1 MIPRPGRYR
10 DFAGGEYEVIGTARR
25 FEGDDEV
32 LFRALNEAG
41 APLYVCTPEK
51 WVEML
56 TRGADEFSAPEEVPL
71 PPEPPEADDLSEMP
85 AFMDLP
91 DFAEEAPVPA
101 EAYPFPDEPA
111 AKRADDQSSGAFF
124 DAPKSFPKN
133 EKNGDVPKSFPKN
146 KKNGEA
152 TKSFQK
158 NGKNGD
164 AARAFPKN
172 GETGGAAKGFQM
184 DEWSAGASGS
194 SQTSGRTGGAAK
206 GFQMDEWSA
215 GASDSFPSSGRNG
228 GASMDASRAFQAATA
243 LPYADSAFQTDG
255 EGGAVIDALL
265 AKAAFQHAEDAS
277 FAAPRDAGEVR
288 KARVTGDIHA
298 ILKSVYGYGAFRE
311 GQEDVIGTILD
322 GRDVLGVMPTGA
334 GKSLCYQIPALA
346 MEGCAIVISPLISL
360 MKDQVNALTQAG
372 VPAAFLNSSLSER
385 QTAAALSNAR
395 GGKYKIIY
403 VAPERLLTE
412 RFLSLAAEMNLSMI
426 AVDEAHCISQ
436 WGQDFRPAY
445 LDIPEF
451 IRRLPARPRL
461 CAFTATATER
471 VRADIRRLIGL
482 REPLELVTG
491 FDRPNLYYRVLRP
504 ANKREALTELLNGYR
519 GMSGIIYCA
528 TRKQVEEICDS
539 LKRDGF
545 RAARYHAGLS
555 DDERRRNQ
563 DAFAMDDSGVMVAT
577 NAFGMGIDKSDVR
590 FVIHYNMPKDIESY
604 YQEAGRAGRDGERA
618 DCVLLYS
625 AQDMITQSFFIDH
638 MGEESNLSPEDAAK
652 LREQARARL
661 IAMQGYC
668 RTDGCLRAYILRY
681 FGEKTAGKC
690 DRCGNCARP
699 AAQIDVTPVALNIV
713 KCVSECGQRFGAS
726 VVAAVLAGSREE
738 RLLQYRLDRLNSYG
752 ALSQYERASIS
763 QLIDRMVEKGFL
775 KRVGDE
781 YPILKLGANARALVD
796 GSMRMKDYSLPAV
809 KGETA
814 KKRRAARATKRE
826 EAVTTESEALFQ
838 ALRKLRTKIAEE
850 KHVPPYVVLT
860 DAALRDMSAKRP
872 HSREDMLLVSGV
884 GEAKMKAY
892 GERFLQE
899 IAKFE
904 KGEKK

>member
-101 EAYPFPDEPA
+101 ERYPFPDEPA
-111 AKRADDQSSGAFF
+111 TKRADGAAFF
-124 DAPKSFPKN
+124 DAPKPFQTSGREDGASVDAPQSFPKSG
-133 EKNGDVPKSFPKN
+133 KNGDTPQSFPK
-146 KKNGEA
+146 
-152 TKSFQK
+152 S
-158 NGKNGD
+158 GKNGD
-164 AARAFPKN
+164 APRSFPKN
-172 GETGGAAKGFQM
+172 GGSGGAAKPFQMDEWNGGAFTTSQTNDWKNGASSVPGTGSRSGGAAKGFPSNG
-184 DEWSAGASGS
+184 W
-194 SQTSGRTGGAAK
+194 K
-206 GFQMDEWSA
+206 GD
-215 GASDSFPSSGRNG
+215 
-228 GASMDASRAFQAATA
+228 AATA

-265 AKAAFQHAEDAS
+265 AKAAFQNTEETS

-311 GQEDVIGTILD
+311 GQEDVIGAILD

-403 VAPERLLTE
+403 VAPERLLTG

>member
-56 TRGADEFSAPEEVPL
+56 TRGPDEFSAPEEVPL

-111 AKRADDQSSGAFF
+111 AKRADGAAFF
-124 DAPKSFPKN
+124 DAPKPFQTSGREDGASVDAPQSFPKSG
-133 EKNGDVPKSFPKN
+133 KNGDTPQSFPK
-146 KKNGEA
+146 
-152 TKSFQK
+152 S
-158 NGKNGD
+158 GKNGD
-164 AARAFPKN
+164 APRSFPKN
-172 GETGGAAKGFQM
+172 GGTGGAAKPFQMDEWNGGAFTTSQTNDWKNGASSVPGTGSRSGGAAKGFPSNG
-184 DEWSAGASGS
+184 W
-194 SQTSGRTGGAAK
+194 K
-206 GFQMDEWSA
+206 G
-215 GASDSFPSSGRNG
+215 
-228 GASMDASRAFQAATA
+228 DASTA

-265 AKAAFQHAEDAS
+265 TKAAFQHAEETS

-311 GQEDVIGTILD
+311 GQEDVIGAILD

-403 VAPERLLTE
+403 VAPERLLTG

-528 TRKQVEEICDS
+528 TRRQVEEICDS

-545 RAARYHAGLS
+545 RAAHYHAGLS

-826 EAVTTESEALFQ
+826 AEVTTESEALFQ

>member
-71 PPEPPEADDLSEMP
+71 PPEPPEAADLSEMP

-111 AKRADDQSSGAFF
+111 AKRADGAALF
-124 DAPKSFPKN
+124 DAPKPFQTSGREDGASVDAPQSFPKSG
-133 EKNGDVPKSFPKN
+133 KNGDTPQSFPK
-146 KKNGEA
+146 
-152 TKSFQK
+152 S
-158 NGKNGD
+158 GKNGD
-164 AARAFPKN
+164 APRSFPKN
-172 GETGGAAKGFQM
+172 GGSGGAAKPFQMDEWNGGAFTTSQTNDWKNGASSVPGTGSRSGGAAKGFPSNG
-184 DEWSAGASGS
+184 W
-194 SQTSGRTGGAAK
+194 K
-206 GFQMDEWSA
+206 GD
-215 GASDSFPSSGRNG
+215 
-228 GASMDASRAFQAATA
+228 AATA

-265 AKAAFQHAEDAS
+265 AKAAFQNTEETS

-311 GQEDVIGTILD
+311 GQEDVIGAILD

-395 GGKYKIIY
+395 GGKYRIIY
-403 VAPERLLTE
+403 VAPERLLTG

-796 GSMRMKDYSLPAV
+796 GSMRMKDYLLPAV

-814 KKRRAARATKRE
+814 KKRRAARATRRE
-826 EAVTTESEALFQ
+826 AEVTTESEALFQ

>member
-71 PPEPPEADDLSEMP
+71 PPEPPEAADLSEMP

-111 AKRADDQSSGAFF
+111 AKRADGAALF
-124 DAPKSFPKN
+124 DAPKPFQTSGREDGASVDAPQSFPKSG
-133 EKNGDVPKSFPKN
+133 KNGDTPQSFPK
-146 KKNGEA
+146 
-152 TKSFQK
+152 S
-158 NGKNGD
+158 GKNGD
-164 AARAFPKN
+164 APRSFPKN
-172 GETGGAAKGFQM
+172 GGSGGAAKPFQMDEWNGGAFTTSQTNDWKNGASSVPGTGSRSGGAAKGFPSNG
-184 DEWSAGASGS
+184 W
-194 SQTSGRTGGAAK
+194 K
-206 GFQMDEWSA
+206 G
-215 GASDSFPSSGRNG
+215 
-228 GASMDASRAFQAATA
+228 DASTA

-255 EGGAVIDALL
+255 EGVAVIDALL
-265 AKAAFQHAEDAS
+265 AKAAFRNAEDAS
-277 FAAPRDAGEVR
+277 FDAPRDAGEVR

-311 GQEDVIGTILD
+311 GQEDVIGAILD

-412 RFLSLAAEMNLSMI
+412 RFLSLAAEMNPSMI

-638 MGEESNLSPEDAAK
+638 MGEESNLSPEE
-652 LREQARARL
+652 R
-661 IAMQGYC
+661 
-668 RTDGCLRAYILRY
+668 
-681 FGEKTAGKC
+681 
-690 DRCGNCARP
+690 
-699 AAQIDVTPVALNIV
+699 
-713 KCVSECGQRFGAS
+713 SS
-726 VVAAVLAGSREE
+726 GSR
-738 RLLQYRLDRLNSYG
+738 
-752 ALSQYERASIS
+752 
-763 QLIDRMVEKGFL
+763 
-775 KRVGDE
+775 RVRG
-781 YPILKLGANARALVD
+781 
-796 GSMRMKDYSLPAV
+796 
-809 KGETA
+809 
-814 KKRRAARATKRE
+814 
-826 EAVTTESEALFQ
+826 
-838 ALRKLRTKIAEE
+838 
-850 KHVPPYVVLT
+850 
-860 DAALRDMSAKRP
+860 
-872 HSREDMLLVSGV
+872 
-884 GEAKMKAY
+884 
-892 GERFLQE
+892 
-899 IAKFE
+899 
-904 KGEKK
+904 

>member
-71 PPEPPEADDLSEMP
+71 PPEPPEAEDLSEMP

-111 AKRADDQSSGAFF
+111 AKRADGAALF
-124 DAPKSFPKN
+124 DAPKPFQTSGREDGASVDAPQSFPKSG
-133 EKNGDVPKSFPKN
+133 KNGDTPQSFPK
-146 KKNGEA
+146 
-152 TKSFQK
+152 S
-158 NGKNGD
+158 GKNGD
-164 AARAFPKN
+164 APRSFPKN
-172 GETGGAAKGFQM
+172 GGSGGAAKPFQMDEWNGGAFTTSQTNDWKNGASSVPGTGSRSGGAAKGFPSNG
-184 DEWSAGASGS
+184 W
-194 SQTSGRTGGAAK
+194 K
-206 GFQMDEWSA
+206 GD
-215 GASDSFPSSGRNG
+215 
-228 GASMDASRAFQAATA
+228 AATA

-265 AKAAFQHAEDAS
+265 AKAAFQNTEETS

-311 GQEDVIGTILD
+311 GQEDVIGAILD

-412 RFLSLAAEMNLSMI
+412 RFLSLAAEMNPSMI

-445 LDIPEF
+445 LDIQEF

-528 TRKQVEEICDS
+528 TRRQVEEICDS

-545 RAARYHAGLS
+545 RAAHYHAGLS

-796 GSMRMKDYSLPAV
+796 GSMRMKDYLLPAV

-814 KKRRAARATKRE
+814 KKRRAARATRRE
-826 EAVTTESEALFQ
+826 AEVTTESEALFQ

>member
-111 AKRADDQSSGAFF
+111 AKRADGAALF
-124 DAPKSFPKN
+124 DAPKPFQTSGREDGASVDAPQSFPKSG
-133 EKNGDVPKSFPKN
+133 KNGDTPQSFPK
-146 KKNGEA
+146 
-152 TKSFQK
+152 S
-158 NGKNGD
+158 GKNGD
-164 AARAFPKN
+164 APRSFPKN
-172 GETGGAAKGFQM
+172 GGSGGAAKPFQMDEWNGGAFTTSQTNDWKNGASSVPGTGSRSGGAAKGFPSNG
-184 DEWSAGASGS
+184 W
-194 SQTSGRTGGAAK
+194 K
-206 GFQMDEWSA
+206 GD
-215 GASDSFPSSGRNG
+215 
-228 GASMDASRAFQAATA
+228 AATA

-265 AKAAFQHAEDAS
+265 TKAAFRNAEDAS
-277 FAAPRDAGEVR
+277 FDAPRDAGEVR

-311 GQEDVIGTILD
+311 GQEDVIGAILD

-403 VAPERLLTE
+403 VAPERLLTG

-826 EAVTTESEALFQ
+826 AAVTTESEALFQ

>member
-1 MIPRPGRYR
+1 MIPRSGRYR

-71 PPEPPEADDLSEMP
+71 PPEPPEAADLSEMP

-101 EAYPFPDEPA
+101 EAYPFPVEPA
-111 AKRADDQSSGAFF
+111 AKRAGDQSSGAFF

-133 EKNGDVPKSFPKN
+133 EKNGD
-146 KKNGEA
+146 A

-172 GETGGAAKGFQM
+172 GETGGAAKPFQM
-184 DEWSAGASGS
+184 DEWNGGAFTT
-194 SQTSGRTGGAAK
+194 SQTNDWKNGTSSVPGTGSRSGGAAK
-206 GFQMDEWSA
+206 GF
-215 GASDSFPSSGRNG
+215 PSNG
-228 GASMDASRAFQAATA
+228 WKGDASTA

-298 ILKSVYGYGAFRE
+298 ILKSVYGYSAFRE
-311 GQEDVIGTILD
+311 GQEDVIGAILD

-403 VAPERLLTE
+403 VAPERLLTG

-826 EAVTTESEALFQ
+826 AEVTTESEALFQ

-872 HSREDMLLVSGV
+872 HSREGMLLVSGV

>member
-101 EAYPFPDEPA
+101 ERYPFPDEPA
-111 AKRADDQSSGAFF
+111 TKRADGAAFF
-124 DAPKSFPKN
+124 DAPKPFQTSGREDGASVDAPQSFPKSG
-133 EKNGDVPKSFPKN
+133 KNGDTPQSFPK
-146 KKNGEA
+146 
-152 TKSFQK
+152 S
-158 NGKNGD
+158 GKNGD
-164 AARAFPKN
+164 APRSFPKN
-172 GETGGAAKGFQM
+172 GGSGGAAKPFQMDEWNGGAFTTSQTNDWKNGASSVPGTGSRSGGAAKGFPSNG
-184 DEWSAGASGS
+184 W
-194 SQTSGRTGGAAK
+194 K
-206 GFQMDEWSA
+206 GD
-215 GASDSFPSSGRNG
+215 
-228 GASMDASRAFQAATA
+228 AATA

-265 AKAAFQHAEDAS
+265 AKAAFQNTEETS

-311 GQEDVIGTILD
+311 GQEDVIGAILD

-403 VAPERLLTE
+403 VAPERLLTG

-713 KCVSECGQRFGAS
+713 KCVSECGQRFGVS

-826 EAVTTESEALFQ
+826 AEVTTESEALFQ

>member
-56 TRGADEFSAPEEVPL
+56 TRGPDEFSAPEEVPL

-111 AKRADDQSSGAFF
+111 AKRADGAAFF
-124 DAPKSFPKN
+124 DAPKPFQTSGREDGASVDAPQSFPKSG
-133 EKNGDVPKSFPKN
+133 KNGDTPQSFPK
-146 KKNGEA
+146 
-152 TKSFQK
+152 S
-158 NGKNGD
+158 GKNGD
-164 AARAFPKN
+164 APRSFPKN
-172 GETGGAAKGFQM
+172 GGTGGAAKPFQMDEWNGGAFTTSQTNDWKNGASSVPGTGSRSGGAAKGFPSNG
-184 DEWSAGASGS
+184 W
-194 SQTSGRTGGAAK
+194 K
-206 GFQMDEWSA
+206 G
-215 GASDSFPSSGRNG
+215 
-228 GASMDASRAFQAATA
+228 DASTA

-265 AKAAFQHAEDAS
+265 TKAAFQHAEETS

-311 GQEDVIGTILD
+311 GQEDVIGAILD

-403 VAPERLLTE
+403 VAPERLLTG

-826 EAVTTESEALFQ
+826 AEVTTESEALFQ

>member
-56 TRGADEFSAPEEVPL
+56 TRGTDEFSAPEEVPL

-91 DFAEEAPVPA
+91 DFAEKAPVPA

-111 AKRADDQSSGAFF
+111 AKRADGAAFF
-124 DAPKSFPKN
+124 DAPKPFQTSGREDGASVDAPQSFPKSG
-133 EKNGDVPKSFPKN
+133 KNGDTPQSFPK
-146 KKNGEA
+146 
-152 TKSFQK
+152 S
-158 NGKNGD
+158 GKNGD
-164 AARAFPKN
+164 APRSFPKN
-172 GETGGAAKGFQM
+172 GGSGGAAKPFQMDEWNGGAFTTSQTNDWKNGASSVPGTGSRSGGAAKGFPSNG
-184 DEWSAGASGS
+184 W
-194 SQTSGRTGGAAK
+194 K
-206 GFQMDEWSA
+206 G
-215 GASDSFPSSGRNG
+215 
-228 GASMDASRAFQAATA
+228 DASTA

-265 AKAAFQHAEDAS
+265 AKAAFQNTEETS

-288 KARVTGDIHA
+288 KSRVTGDIHA
-298 ILKSVYGYGAFRE
+298 ILKSVYGYSAFRE
-311 GQEDVIGTILD
+311 GQEDVIGAILD

-403 VAPERLLTE
+403 VAPERLLTG

-826 EAVTTESEALFQ
+826 AEVTTESEALFQ

-872 HSREDMLLVSGV
+872 HGREDMLLVSGV

>member
-71 PPEPPEADDLSEMP
+71 PPEPPEAADLSEMP

-111 AKRADDQSSGAFF
+111 AKRADGAAFF
-124 DAPKSFPKN
+124 DAPKPFQTSGREDGASVDAPQSFPKSG
-133 EKNGDVPKSFPKN
+133 KNGDTPQSFPK
-146 KKNGEA
+146 
-152 TKSFQK
+152 S
-158 NGKNGD
+158 GKNGD
-164 AARAFPKN
+164 APRSFPKN
-172 GETGGAAKGFQM
+172 GGSGGAAKPFQMDEWNGGAFTTSQTNDWKNGASSVPGTGSRSGGAAKGFPSNG
-184 DEWSAGASGS
+184 W
-194 SQTSGRTGGAAK
+194 K
-206 GFQMDEWSA
+206 GD
-215 GASDSFPSSGRNG
+215 
-228 GASMDASRAFQAATA
+228 AATA
-243 LPYADSAFQTDG
+243 LPYADSTFQTDG

-265 AKAAFQHAEDAS
+265 AKAAFQNTEETS

-311 GQEDVIGTILD
+311 GQEDVIGAILD

-372 VPAAFLNSSLSER
+372 VPAAFLNSSLTER

-713 KCVSECGQRFGAS
+713 KCVSECGQRFGVS

-814 KKRRAARATKRE
+814 KKRRAARATRRE
-826 EAVTTESEALFQ
+826 AEVTTESEALFQ

>member
-25 FEGDDEV
+25 FEGGDEV

-71 PPEPPEADDLSEMP
+71 PPAPPEADDLSEMP

-111 AKRADDQSSGAFF
+111 AKRADDQSSGAFI
-124 DAPKSFPKN
+124 DTPQSFPK
-133 EKNGDVPKSFPKN
+133 S
-146 KKNGEA
+146 
-152 TKSFQK
+152 
-158 NGKNGD
+158 GKNGD
-164 AARAFPKN
+164 APRSFPKN
-172 GETGGAAKGFQM
+172 GGSGGAAKPFQMDEWNGGAFTTSQTNDWKNGASSVPGTGSRSGGAAKGFPSNG
-184 DEWSAGASGS
+184 W
-194 SQTSGRTGGAAK
+194 K
-206 GFQMDEWSA
+206 G
-215 GASDSFPSSGRNG
+215 
-228 GASMDASRAFQAATA
+228 DASTA

-255 EGGAVIDALL
+255 EGVAVIDALL
-265 AKAAFQHAEDAS
+265 TKAAFQNTEETS

-298 ILKSVYGYGAFRE
+298 ILKSVYGYSAFRE
-311 GQEDVIGTILD
+311 GQEDVIGAILD

-826 EAVTTESEALFQ
+826 AEVTTESEALFQ

-860 DAALRDMSAKRP
+860 DAALRDMSVKRP
-872 HSREDMLLVSGV
+872 HGREDMLLVSGV

>member
-71 PPEPPEADDLSEMP
+71 PPEPPEAADLSEMP

-111 AKRADDQSSGAFF
+111 AKRADGAAFF
-124 DAPKSFPKN
+124 DAPKPFQTSGREDGASVDAPQSFPKSG
-133 EKNGDVPKSFPKN
+133 KNGDTPQSFPK
-146 KKNGEA
+146 
-152 TKSFQK
+152 S
-158 NGKNGD
+158 GKNGD
-164 AARAFPKN
+164 APRSFPKN
-172 GETGGAAKGFQM
+172 GGSGGAAKPFQMDEWNGGAFTTSQTNDWKNGASSVPGTGSRSGGAAKGFPSNG
-184 DEWSAGASGS
+184 W
-194 SQTSGRTGGAAK
+194 K
-206 GFQMDEWSA
+206 GD
-215 GASDSFPSSGRNG
+215 
-228 GASMDASRAFQAATA
+228 AATA
-243 LPYADSAFQTDG
+243 LPYADSTFQTDG

-265 AKAAFQHAEDAS
+265 AKAAFQNTEETS

-311 GQEDVIGTILD
+311 GQEDVIGAILD

-372 VPAAFLNSSLSER
+372 VPAAFLNSSLTER

-826 EAVTTESEALFQ
+826 AAVTTESEALFQ

>member
-71 PPEPPEADDLSEMP
+71 PPEPPEAEDLSEMP

-133 EKNGDVPKSFPKN
+133 EKNGD
-146 KKNGEA
+146 A

-184 DEWSAGASGS
+184 DKWSAGASN
-194 SQTSGRTGGAAK
+194 
-206 GFQMDEWSA
+206 
-215 GASDSFPSSGRNG
+215 SFPSSGRNG

-265 AKAAFQHAEDAS
+265 AKAAFQNTEETS

-311 GQEDVIGTILD
+311 GQEDVIGAILD

-412 RFLSLAAEMNLSMI
+412 RFLSLAAEMNPSMI

-445 LDIPEF
+445 LDIQEF

-604 YQEAGRAGRDGERA
+604 Y
-618 DCVLLYS
+618 
-625 AQDMITQSFFIDH
+625 
-638 MGEESNLSPEDAAK
+638 
-652 LREQARARL
+652 
-661 IAMQGYC
+661 
-668 RTDGCLRAYILRY
+668 
-681 FGEKTAGKC
+681 
-690 DRCGNCARP
+690 
-699 AAQIDVTPVALNIV
+699 
-713 KCVSECGQRFGAS
+713 
-726 VVAAVLAGSREE
+726 
-738 RLLQYRLDRLNSYG
+738 
-752 ALSQYERASIS
+752 
-763 QLIDRMVEKGFL
+763 
-775 KRVGDE
+775 
-781 YPILKLGANARALVD
+781 
-796 GSMRMKDYSLPAV
+796 
-809 KGETA
+809 
-814 KKRRAARATKRE
+814 
-826 EAVTTESEALFQ
+826 
-838 ALRKLRTKIAEE
+838 
-850 KHVPPYVVLT
+850 
-860 DAALRDMSAKRP
+860 
-872 HSREDMLLVSGV
+872 
-884 GEAKMKAY
+884 
-892 GERFLQE
+892 
-899 IAKFE
+899 
-904 KGEKK
+904 

>member
-124 DAPKSFPKN
+124 DAPKSFPKSG
-133 EKNGDVPKSFPKN
+133 KNGDTPQSFPK
-146 KKNGEA
+146 
-152 TKSFQK
+152 S
-158 NGKNGD
+158 GKNGD
-164 AARAFPKN
+164 APRSFPKN
-172 GETGGAAKGFQM
+172 GGSGGAAKPFQMDEWNGGAFTTSQTNDWKNGTSSVPGTGSRSGGAAKGFPSNG
-184 DEWSAGASGS
+184 W
-194 SQTSGRTGGAAK
+194 K
-206 GFQMDEWSA
+206 GD
-215 GASDSFPSSGRNG
+215 
-228 GASMDASRAFQAATA
+228 AATA

-277 FAAPRDAGEVR
+277 FDAPRDAGEVR

-298 ILKSVYGYGAFRE
+298 ILKSVYGYSAFRE
-311 GQEDVIGTILD
+311 GQEDVIGAILD

-412 RFLSLAAEMNLSMI
+412 RFLSLAAEMNPSMI

-781 YPILKLGANARALVD
+781 YPILKLGANARALID

-826 EAVTTESEALFQ
+826 AEVTTESEALFQ

-850 KHVPPYVVLT
+850 KHVQPYVVLT

-899 IAKFE
+899 SAKFE
-904 KGEKK
+904 KGEKR

>member
-1 MIPRPGRYR
+1 M
-10 DFAGGEYEVIGTARR
+10 
-25 FEGDDEV
+25 
-32 LFRALNEAG
+32 
-41 APLYVCTPEK
+41 
-51 WVEML
+51 
-56 TRGADEFSAPEEVPL
+56 
-71 PPEPPEADDLSEMP
+71 
-85 AFMDLP
+85 
-91 DFAEEAPVPA
+91 
-101 EAYPFPDEPA
+101 
-111 AKRADDQSSGAFF
+111 
-124 DAPKSFPKN
+124 
-133 EKNGDVPKSFPKN
+133 
-146 KKNGEA
+146 
-152 TKSFQK
+152 
-158 NGKNGD
+158 
-164 AARAFPKN
+164 
-172 GETGGAAKGFQM
+172 
-184 DEWSAGASGS
+184 
-194 SQTSGRTGGAAK
+194 
-206 GFQMDEWSA
+206 
-215 GASDSFPSSGRNG
+215 
-228 GASMDASRAFQAATA
+228 
-243 LPYADSAFQTDG
+243 
-255 EGGAVIDALL
+255 
-265 AKAAFQHAEDAS
+265 
-277 FAAPRDAGEVR
+277 
-288 KARVTGDIHA
+288 
-298 ILKSVYGYGAFRE
+298 
-311 GQEDVIGTILD
+311 
-322 GRDVLGVMPTGA
+322 
-334 GKSLCYQIPALA
+334 
-346 MEGCAIVISPLISL
+346 
-360 MKDQVNALTQAG
+360 
-372 VPAAFLNSSLSER
+372 
-385 QTAAALSNAR
+385 
-395 GGKYKIIY
+395 
-403 VAPERLLTE
+403 
-412 RFLSLAAEMNLSMI
+412 
-426 AVDEAHCISQ
+426 
-436 WGQDFRPAY
+436 
-445 LDIPEF
+445 
-451 IRRLPARPRL
+451 
-461 CAFTATATER
+461 
-471 VRADIRRLIGL
+471 RADIRRLIGL

-528 TRKQVEEICDS
+528 TRRQVEEICDS

-699 AAQIDVTPVALNIV
+699 AAQIDVTPVALNVV

-826 EAVTTESEALFQ
+826 AEVTTESEALFQ

-850 KHVPPYVVLT
+850 KRVPPYVVLT
-860 DAALRDMSAKRP
+860 AAALRDMSAKRP

>member
-111 AKRADDQSSGAFF
+111 AKRADGAAFF
-124 DAPKSFPKN
+124 DAPKPFQTSGREDGASVDAPQSFPKSG
-133 EKNGDVPKSFPKN
+133 KNGDTPQSFPK
-146 KKNGEA
+146 
-152 TKSFQK
+152 S
-158 NGKNGD
+158 GKNGD

-172 GETGGAAKGFQM
+172 GGSGGAAKPFQMDEWNGGAFTTSQTNDWKNGASSVPGTGSRSGGAAKGFPSNG
-184 DEWSAGASGS
+184 W
-194 SQTSGRTGGAAK
+194 K
-206 GFQMDEWSA
+206 G
-215 GASDSFPSSGRNG
+215 
-228 GASMDASRAFQAATA
+228 DASTA

-265 AKAAFQHAEDAS
+265 TKAAFRNAEDTS

-298 ILKSVYGYGAFRE
+298 ILKSVYGYSAFRE
-311 GQEDVIGTILD
+311 GQEDVIGAILD

-412 RFLSLAAEMNLSMI
+412 RFLSLAAEMNPSMI

-482 REPLELVTG
+482 REPFELVTG

-814 KKRRAARATKRE
+814 KKRRVARATKRE
-826 EAVTTESEALFQ
+826 AEVTTESEALFQ

>member
-25 FEGDDEV
+25 FEGGDEV

-71 PPEPPEADDLSEMP
+71 PPAPPEADDLSEMP

-111 AKRADDQSSGAFF
+111 AKRADGAALF
-124 DAPKSFPKN
+124 DAPKPFQTSGREDGASVDAPQSFPK
-133 EKNGDVPKSFPKN
+133 S
-146 KKNGEA
+146 
-152 TKSFQK
+152 
-158 NGKNGD
+158 GKNGD
-164 AARAFPKN
+164 APQSFPKSGKN
-172 GETGGAAKGFQM
+172 GDAPRSFSKNGGSGGAAKPFQM
-184 DEWSAGASGS
+184 DEWNGGAFTT
-194 SQTSGRTGGAAK
+194 SQTNDWKNGTSSVPGTGSRTGGAAK

-215 GASDSFPSSGRNG
+215 GASNSFPSSGRNG
-228 GASMDASRAFQAATA
+228 GASMDASRAFQASTA
-243 LPYADSAFQTDG
+243 SPYADSAFQTDG

-265 AKAAFQHAEDAS
+265 TKAAFQNTEETS

-298 ILKSVYGYGAFRE
+298 ILKSVYGYSAFRE
-311 GQEDVIGTILD
+311 GQEDVIGAILD

-403 VAPERLLTE
+403 VAPERLLTG

-528 TRKQVEEICDS
+528 TRRQVEEICDS

-545 RAARYHAGLS
+545 RAARYHAANALRLLLALALAVCLLHVWSDRIMDTGLVPL
-555 DDERRRNQ
+555 DEYGGKLPFATMRELA
-563 DAFAMDDSGVMVAT
+563 AF
-577 NAFGMGIDKSDVR
+577 
-590 FVIHYNMPKDIESY
+590 
-604 YQEAGRAGRDGERA
+604 DG
-618 DCVLLYS
+618 
-625 AQDMITQSFFIDH
+625 
-638 MGEESNLSPEDAAK
+638 AAVT
-652 LREQARARL
+652 ARL
-661 IAMQGYC
+661 ETMRGLRFNSVEEHSDWLAPRCISYHEVADFS
-668 RTDGCLRAYILRY
+668 RSDG
-681 FGEKTAGKC
+681 T
-690 DRCGNCARP
+690 
-699 AAQIDVTPVALNIV
+699 
-713 KCVSECGQRFGAS
+713 
-726 VVAAVLAGSREE
+726 
-738 RLLQYRLDRLNSYG
+738 
-752 ALSQYERASIS
+752 
-763 QLIDRMVEKGFL
+763 
-775 KRVGDE
+775 
-781 YPILKLGANARALVD
+781 
-796 GSMRMKDYSLPAV
+796 
-809 KGETA
+809 
-814 KKRRAARATKRE
+814 
-826 EAVTTESEALFQ
+826 
-838 ALRKLRTKIAEE
+838 ALRGGLYIG
-850 KHVPPYVVLT
+850 YVE
-860 DAALRDMSAKRP
+860 AAAPWLA
-872 HSREDMLLVSGV
+872 H
-884 GEAKMKAY
+884 
-892 GERFLQE
+892 RFLQE
-899 IAKFE
+899 RWRYDRAQEHYRPLDAPALEADEAVAYESTLHFPTVLIRRGNVFLCAYFYQFDDP
-904 KGEKK
+904 GSVTLPPDTWCALLAQSLPAS

>member
-71 PPEPPEADDLSEMP
+71 PPEPPEAADLSEMP

-111 AKRADDQSSGAFF
+111 AKRADGAALF
-124 DAPKSFPKN
+124 DAPKPFQTSGREDGASVDAPQSFPKSG
-133 EKNGDVPKSFPKN
+133 KNGDTPQSFPK
-146 KKNGEA
+146 
-152 TKSFQK
+152 S
-158 NGKNGD
+158 GKNGD
-164 AARAFPKN
+164 APRSFPKN
-172 GETGGAAKGFQM
+172 GGSGGAAKPFQMDEWNGGAFTTSQTNDWKNGASSVPGTGSRSGGAAKGFPSNG
-184 DEWSAGASGS
+184 W
-194 SQTSGRTGGAAK
+194 K
-206 GFQMDEWSA
+206 G
-215 GASDSFPSSGRNG
+215 
-228 GASMDASRAFQAATA
+228 DASTA

-255 EGGAVIDALL
+255 EGVAVIDALL
-265 AKAAFQHAEDAS
+265 AKAAFRNAEDAS
-277 FAAPRDAGEVR
+277 FDAPRDAGEVR

-311 GQEDVIGTILD
+311 GQEDVIGAILD

-403 VAPERLLTE
+403 VAPERLLTG
-412 RFLSLAAEMNLSMI
+412 RFLSLAAEMNPSMI

-826 EAVTTESEALFQ
+826 AEVTTESEALFQ

-872 HSREDMLLVSGV
+872 HGREDMLLVSGV

>member
-71 PPEPPEADDLSEMP
+71 PPEPPEAEDLSEMP

-111 AKRADDQSSGAFF
+111 AKRADGAAFF
-124 DAPKSFPKN
+124 DAPKPFQTSGREDGASVDAPQSFPKSG
-133 EKNGDVPKSFPKN
+133 KNGDTPQSFPK
-146 KKNGEA
+146 
-152 TKSFQK
+152 S
-158 NGKNGD
+158 GKNGD
-164 AARAFPKN
+164 APRSFPKN
-172 GETGGAAKGFQM
+172 GGTGGAAKPFQMDEWNGGAFTTSQTNDWKNGASSVPGTGSRSGGAAKGFPSNG
-184 DEWSAGASGS
+184 W
-194 SQTSGRTGGAAK
+194 K
-206 GFQMDEWSA
+206 G
-215 GASDSFPSSGRNG
+215 
-228 GASMDASRAFQAATA
+228 DASTA

-265 AKAAFQHAEDAS
+265 TKAAFQHAEETS

-311 GQEDVIGTILD
+311 GQEDVIGAILD

-412 RFLSLAAEMNLSMI
+412 RFLSLAAEMNPSMI

-445 LDIPEF
+445 LDIQEF

-826 EAVTTESEALFQ
+826 AEVTTESEALFQ

-872 HSREDMLLVSGV
+872 HSREEMLLVSGV

>member
-111 AKRADDQSSGAFF
+111 AKRADGAALF
-124 DAPKSFPKN
+124 DAPKPFQTSGREDGASVDAPQSFPK
-133 EKNGDVPKSFPKN
+133 S
-146 KKNGEA
+146 
-152 TKSFQK
+152 
-158 NGKNGD
+158 GKNGD
-164 AARAFPKN
+164 APRSFPKN
-172 GETGGAAKGFQM
+172 GGSGGAAKPFQMDEWNGGAFTTSQTNDWKNGASSVPGTGSRSGGAAKGFPSNG
-184 DEWSAGASGS
+184 W
-194 SQTSGRTGGAAK
+194 K
-206 GFQMDEWSA
+206 G
-215 GASDSFPSSGRNG
+215 
-228 GASMDASRAFQAATA
+228 DASTA

-265 AKAAFQHAEDAS
+265 AKAAFQNTEETS

-311 GQEDVIGTILD
+311 GQEDVIGAILD

-528 TRKQVEEICDS
+528 TRRQVEEICDS

-826 EAVTTESEALFQ
+826 AEVTTESEALFQ

>member
-10 DFAGGEYEVIGTARR
+10 DFVGGEYEVIGTARR

-56 TRGADEFSAPEEVPL
+56 TRGADEFSALEEVPL

-85 AFMDLP
+85 AFTDIP
-91 DFAEEAPVPA
+91 DFAEEAPVPP

-111 AKRADDQSSGAFF
+111 AKRADGAAFF
-124 DAPKSFPKN
+124 DAPKPFQTSGREDGASVDAPQSFPKSG
-133 EKNGDVPKSFPKN
+133 KNGDMPQSFPK
-146 KKNGEA
+146 
-152 TKSFQK
+152 S
-158 NGKNGD
+158 GKNGD
-164 AARAFPKN
+164 APRSFPKN
-172 GETGGAAKGFQM
+172 GGSGGAAKPFQMDEWNDGAFTTSQTNDWKNGASSVPGTGGRSGGAAKGFPSNG
-184 DEWSAGASGS
+184 W
-194 SQTSGRTGGAAK
+194 K
-206 GFQMDEWSA
+206 G
-215 GASDSFPSSGRNG
+215 
-228 GASMDASRAFQAATA
+228 DASTA

-265 AKAAFQHAEDAS
+265 AKAAFRNTEETS

-298 ILKSVYGYGAFRE
+298 ILKSVYGYSAFRE
-311 GQEDVIGTILD
+311 GQEDVIGAILD

-372 VPAAFLNSSLSER
+372 VPAAFLNSSLTER

-403 VAPERLLTE
+403 VAPERLLTG

-738 RLLQYRLDRLNSYG
+738 RLLQYRLDMLNSYG

-763 QLIDRMVEKGFL
+763 QLIDCMVEKGFL

-826 EAVTTESEALFQ
+826 EAVATESEALFQ

-850 KHVPPYVVLT
+850 KRVPPYVVLT

>member
-56 TRGADEFSAPEEVPL
+56 TRGTDEFSAPEEVPL

-91 DFAEEAPVPA
+91 DFAEKAPVPA

-111 AKRADDQSSGAFF
+111 AKRADGAAFF
-124 DAPKSFPKN
+124 DAPKPFQTSGREDGASVDAPQSFPKSG
-133 EKNGDVPKSFPKN
+133 KNGDTPQSFPK
-146 KKNGEA
+146 
-152 TKSFQK
+152 S
-158 NGKNGD
+158 GKNGD
-164 AARAFPKN
+164 APRSFPKN
-172 GETGGAAKGFQM
+172 GGSGGAAKPFQMDEWNGGAFTTSQTNDWKNGASSVPGTGSRSGGAAKGFPSNG
-184 DEWSAGASGS
+184 W
-194 SQTSGRTGGAAK
+194 K
-206 GFQMDEWSA
+206 G
-215 GASDSFPSSGRNG
+215 
-228 GASMDASRAFQAATA
+228 DASTA

-265 AKAAFQHAEDAS
+265 AKAAFQNTEETS

-311 GQEDVIGTILD
+311 GQEDVIGAILD

-412 RFLSLAAEMNLSMI
+412 RFLSLAAEMNPSMI

-445 LDIPEF
+445 LDIQEF

-528 TRKQVEEICDS
+528 TRRQVEEICDS

-545 RAARYHAGLS
+545 RAAHYHAGLS

-826 EAVTTESEALFQ
+826 AEVTTESEALFQ

>member
-111 AKRADDQSSGAFF
+111 AKRADGAALF
-124 DAPKSFPKN
+124 DAPKPFQTSGREDGASVDAPQSFPKSG
-133 EKNGDVPKSFPKN
+133 KNGDTPQSFPK
-146 KKNGEA
+146 
-152 TKSFQK
+152 S
-158 NGKNGD
+158 GKNGD
-164 AARAFPKN
+164 APRSFPKN
-172 GETGGAAKGFQM
+172 GGSGGAAKPFQMDEWNGGAFTTSQTNDWKNGASSVPGTGSRSGGAAKGFPSNG
-184 DEWSAGASGS
+184 W
-194 SQTSGRTGGAAK
+194 K
-206 GFQMDEWSA
+206 G
-215 GASDSFPSSGRNG
+215 
-228 GASMDASRAFQAATA
+228 DASTA

-265 AKAAFQHAEDAS
+265 AKAAFQNTEETS

-288 KARVTGDIHA
+288 KSRVTGDIHA
-298 ILKSVYGYGAFRE
+298 ILKSVYGYSAFRE
-311 GQEDVIGTILD
+311 GQEDVIGAILD

-403 VAPERLLTE
+403 VAPERLLTG
-412 RFLSLAAEMNLSMI
+412 RFLSLAAEMNPSMI

-482 REPLELVTG
+482 REPFELVTG

-638 MGEESNLSPEDAAK
+638 MGEDSNLSPEDAAK

-826 EAVTTESEALFQ
+826 AEVTTESEALFQ

-872 HSREDMLLVSGV
+872 HGREDMLLVSGV